1 MLIPRFRNDPKTEIA
16 TKIMEVNEKL
26 LALANLAGTHGGGQ
40 LQIRLET
47 AANLNGGVAC
57 ANNALA
63 LAPSLDGWKHLAEE
77 GIETFDGTV
86 IEAHIAQS
94 AARWR
99 QIRGQIVKTGESLE
113 MSGGNPSIFDAG
125 GSQHPVRDR
134 LGCNSC
140 QDSSPV
146 VQSEL

>member
-1 MLIPRFRNDPKTEIA
+1 VLIWRFRNDSESEIA
-16 TKIMEVNEKL
+16 AKITEENENL
-26 LALANLAGTHGGGQ
+26 SVLANLAGTHGGGQ

-47 AANLNGGVAC
+47 SPNLNGGVAC
-57 ANNALA
+57 ANDALA

-86 IEAHIAQS
+86 IEAYIAQS
-94 AARWR
+94 AARRR

-113 MSGGNPSIFDAG
+113 MSGGNPSIFDTG
-125 GSQHPVRDR
+125 GSQHAVRDR